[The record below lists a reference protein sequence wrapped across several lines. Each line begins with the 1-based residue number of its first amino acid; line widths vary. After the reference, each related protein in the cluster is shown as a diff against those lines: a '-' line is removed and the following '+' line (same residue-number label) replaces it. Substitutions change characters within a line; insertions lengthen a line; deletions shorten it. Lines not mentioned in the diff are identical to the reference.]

1 MFEKLKAKLRKGA
14 KNGKKKNLAVF
25 IDGPNIL
32 RKELNIDLKDVKD
45 VLGNFGEIKIG
56 KVFLNQYASN
66 KLVEA
71 VVNQGFESVITVGD
85 IDVAMAADAVESLFN
100 PSINAIAFVTR
111 DSDFLPAVVKA
122 KRYGKDTIVILAE
135 EASATALKNT
145 ADHVIFL
152 GK

>member
-32 RKELNIDLKDVKD
+32 RKELGIDLKDIRE
-45 VLGNFGEIKIG
+45 VLSNFGEIKIG

-85 IDVAMAADAVESLFN
+85 IDVAMAADVVESLFN
-100 PSINAIAFVTR
+100 KTINAIAFVTR

-135 EASATALKNT
+135 EASAAALKNT